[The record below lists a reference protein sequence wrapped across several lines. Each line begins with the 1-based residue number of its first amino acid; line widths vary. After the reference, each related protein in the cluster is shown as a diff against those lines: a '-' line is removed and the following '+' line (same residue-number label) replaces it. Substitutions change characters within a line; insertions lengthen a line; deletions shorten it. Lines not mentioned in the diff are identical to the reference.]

1 MAPPSQ
7 RSALGALFLI
17 LAALFAGVALAAV
30 EAARDHGRLWV
41 IALAAGVLALWLAS
55 VALRA
60 LRR

>member
-30 EAARDHGRLWV
+30 EAARDDGRLWV

-55 VALRA
+55 VAVRA